1 MAYHIIS
8 ESDLMRIE
16 AYRKAK
22 EENNKREELRVLY
35 LNGVDITK
43 PFTYEECTHRNLM
56 NEVVEGKRITS
67 TERSDEG
74 WLVSGAASAQAK
86 AEARGDGSFLR
97 ELNSIRTTGI
107 CSAEGMFNSKDY
119 DIESDAGEDCI

>member
-1 MAYHIIS
+1 MAYHILS
-8 ESDLMRIE
+8 ESDLIRIE

-43 PFTYEECTHRNLM
+43 PFTYEECTHRNLL

-67 TERSDEG
+67 TERSDNG

-97 ELNSIRTTGI
+97 ELNSIRTSGI
-107 CSAEGMFNSKDY
+107 VSAEGMFDSKDY
-119 DIESDAGEDCI
+119 DVESDAGEDCI

>member
-8 ESDLMRIE
+8 VSDLERLE
-16 AYRKAK
+16 SYRTAVA
-22 EENNKREELRVLY
+22 ENNKREELRVLY

-43 PFTYEECTHRNLM
+43 PFSYEHCTHRNLM
-56 NEVVEGKRITS
+56 NEVVEGMRITS

-107 CSAEGMFNSKDY
+107 CSAEGMFDSKDY
-119 DIESDAGEDCI
+119 DIESDAGEECV

>member
-8 ESDLMRIE
+8 VSDLERLE
-16 AYRKAK
+16 SYRKAK

-43 PFTYEECTHRNLM
+43 PFTYEECTHRNLL

-67 TERSDEG
+67 TERSDEN
-74 WLVSGAASAQAK
+74 WLGSGAASAQAQAK

-107 CSAEGMFNSKDY
+107 CSAEGMFDSKDY
-119 DIESDAGEDCI
+119 DVESEEGL